1 MNFLLIL
8 VIVISVFAS
17 LFFSTLG
24 YALRDYSRARLGDWL
39 DLHGKSRLLD
49 RIVDKTTDLIYV
61 TAMARLVANVIVLL
75 GMLRVFENTLSSEPD
90 HRWYLHYLLA
100 TASAVI
106 ITLFCSVAIPHAAAQ
121 HASEAL
127 IGTFAGFLLAIR
139 VAFTPFTK
147 VMHSIDSVVANLAG
161 ATQTTEPQQIEQEIL
176 DVVKEGQKEGIV
188 DQQERDMI
196 VSVIE
201 FRDTQVGQIMTARP
215 EIVALELHASLAE
228 VKTTLEES
236 GHSRVPVYDGNLDHI
251 AGILYARDLLKHL
264 GQPPEQFNIRSAI
277 RAAVFVPETKPLR
290 DLLREFRQQ
299 KVHIAIVADEYGGTA
314 GLVTIE
320 DILEEL
326 VGEISDEHEPIS
338 PSMFKKL
345 DDRTAD
351 VDARMYINDVNR
363 ILDLDLPEDAGY
375 ETLGGFVSV
384 TMGRIPPQGAS
395 FEHEGVRYTITDA
408 EPQKVN
414 RVKIELPV
422 RQAAQAG
429 AATAAGKDVAPKE
442 A

>member
-1 MNFLLIL
+1 MSFLLVV
-8 VIVISVFAS
+8 VIVLSILAS
-17 LFFSTLG
+17 LFFSTLS
-24 YALRDYSRARLGDWL
+24 YALRDFSRARLGDWL
-39 DLHGKSRLLD
+39 DVRGKSKLFE
-49 RIVDKTTDLIYV
+49 RIIENTTDLVFV
-61 TAMARLVANVIVLL
+61 TAMARLVANVVVLL
-75 GMLRVFENTLSSEPD
+75 CMLRVFETAERN
-90 HRWYLHYLLA
+90 WYLHYLLA
-100 TASAVI
+100 TAVTVV

-121 HASEAL
+121 HASEAI
-127 IGTFAGFLLAIR
+127 IGTFAEFLLAIR
-139 VAFTPFTK
+139 VAFIPITK
-147 VMHSIDSVVANLAG
+147 VMHAIDTVVGKIAG
-161 ATQTTEPQQIEQEIL
+161 ADQPTEPQQIEQEIL

-215 EIVALELHASLAE
+215 EIVALELHASLSE
-228 VKTTLEES
+228 VKQTLEES
-236 GHSRVPVYDGNLDHI
+236 GHSRIPVFDGSLDQI

-264 GQPPEQFNIRSAI
+264 GLPPEQFNIRSAI

-338 PSMFKKL
+338 PTMFKKI

-351 VDARMYINDVNR
+351 VDGRMYINDVNR

-395 FEHEGVRYTITDA
+395 FEHEGVKYTITSA

-422 RQAAQAG
+422 RQAAGVDAANADAG
-429 AATAAGKDVAPKE
+429 AGKE
-442 A
+442 

>member
-1 MNFLLIL
+1 MSFLLAL
-8 VIVISVFAS
+8 AIVISVLAS
-17 LFFSTLG
+17 LFFSTLS
-24 YALRDYSRARLGDWL
+24 YALRDYSRARLGDYL
-39 DLHGKSRLLD
+39 DVRGKSRLLEP
-49 RIVDKTTDLIYV
+49 IVEHTTDLIFV
-61 TAMARLVANVIVLL
+61 TAMSRLVMNVVVLL
-75 GMLRVFENTLSSEPD
+75 CILRVFENPARS
-90 HRWYLHYLLA
+90 WYVHYLLA
-100 TASAVI
+100 TAVTVV
-106 ITLFCSVAIPHAAAQ
+106 ITLFCSVAIPHAVAE

-127 IGTFAGFLLAIR
+127 IGTFAGFLLVIR
-139 VAFTPFTK
+139 VAFTPITK
-147 VMHSIDSVVANLAG
+147 IMHGIDSLVANMAG
-161 ATQTTEPQQIEQEIL
+161 ADNAIEPQQIEQEIL
-176 DVVKEGQKEGIV
+176 DVVKEGQKEGVV

-215 EIVALELHASLAE
+215 EIVALELHAKLDE
-228 VKTTLEES
+228 VKRTLEES
-236 GHSRVPVYDGNLDHI
+236 GHSRIPVYDGSLDHV

-264 GQPPEQFNIRSAI
+264 GLPPDQFNIRSAI

-363 ILDLDLPEDAGY
+363 ILDLNLPEDAGY

-384 TMGRIPPQGAS
+384 TMGRIPPLGAS
-395 FEHEGVRYTITDA
+395 FEHEGVRYTITSA
-408 EPQKVN
+408 EPQKIN
-414 RVKIELPV
+414 RVKIELPARERV
-422 RQAAQAG
+422 EAS
-429 AATAAGKDVAPKE
+429 VANAIKPPAE
-442 A
+442 G